1 MRKIFLYCTVAC
13 IAAFSPLFAQE
24 VPAAHEMLLN
34 DKVSKTGKVVSFYSF
49 VNGKSALMMKD
60 LKRGKDYI
68 LPGINAET
76 VLTERFLMAHNYTDS
91 ILYTVN
97 FNRSAVDS
105 LKRVTRLER
114 IGESSSVIVEHNGG
128 ERLTIIHG
136 GTEQTK
142 TFDNIKGWFHTEGG
156 QLYLLDTLN
165 GITRW
170 DTEIFRAKKLLQGIP
185 PGYSVKK
192 ILTHESVPNAYA
204 IAGKSD
210 SIYFFR
216 INDMSAEKVFQYAA
230 NTAYGNFR
238 TDTLFR
244 KTRLLK
250 NGYIVLGTVPVV
262 AAAQKGAVEVWKSAD
277 NYLVNETDKKWRT
290 DKRFIIVDTSQKRII
305 DMGGTDR
312 NSEFVI
318 NDYDNRVYELEMDD
332 PEFLSKQFSDVKLYN
347 VDTETQLRQ
356 FAGMVNGANYTMYQ
370 TARLPY
376 FFYFNGQHW
385 FYYDPAANRHVNL
398 TQGLDDTFYNLD
410 NEFASVKKDEGY
422 RSFGIMGSTLVFNG
436 YRDIWFLDTVSGKLR
451 KITDGKKEGVRYS
464 VDDSSFKSQ
473 KKNFTLNYENEVPQG
488 SSLLVKWVK
497 DDYAAEGFALID
509 KKGIVRDLISEEAHL
524 SQVQWSG
531 DYFTYVRERA
541 DTPPQLYRYDLKKKT
556 AMLLYSSNTSD
567 TAAGDIISS
576 YISFANSQGKKR
588 GAVVRFSKNLKSG
601 QKYPAIV
608 NIYEKK
614 YKKRHQYTSPYEII
628 GGEINVRKYIEDG
641 YIVIEPDIYYEMGNT
656 GISAAE
662 NVRDVLDEVIKRFPV
677 DEELLGIFG
686 HSFGGYEANFII
698 TQTNRFKAAVSS
710 AGVADL
716 RSFYFTV
723 NWETVKAD
731 MWRMETQQ
739 WRMGRGYYEIPGS
752 YADNSPIE
760 HIEKVQTPLLL
771 ISGKADYQINWQQSV
786 MMFLAMKRLKK
797 ETELLFYPGEGHVLM
812 KKENQLDAD
821 KRIKQWFDKYL
832 KK

>member
-1 MRKIFLYCTVAC
+1 MVAC

-24 VPAAHEMLLN
+24 VSAAHEMLLN
-34 DKVSKTGKVVSFYSF
+34 DKVVKSGEVVSFYTF
-49 VNGKSALMMKD
+49 VNGKSALMVKD

-76 VLTERFLMAHNYTDS
+76 VLTERFLMAHHYTDS

-97 FNRSAVDS
+97 FNSSAVDS

-114 IGESSSVIVEHNGG
+114 IGGSSNVIVEHNGG
-128 ERLTIIHG
+128 KRLTIIHG

-142 TFDNIKGWFHTEGG
+142 TFDNIKGWFHTEGRH
-156 QLYLLDTLN
+156 LYLLDNLN

-192 ILTHESVPNAYA
+192 ILTHESVPHAYA
-204 IAGKSD
+204 IAGKAD
-210 SIYFFR
+210 SIHIFR
-216 INDMSAEKVFQYAA
+216 ISDISAEKVFQYAA
-230 NTAYGNFR
+230 NTAYGNYK

-250 NGYIVLGTVPVV
+250 NGHIVLGTVPVV
-262 AAAQKGAVEVWKSAD
+262 AAAHTGAVVEVWKGAD
-277 NYLVNETDKKWRT
+277 NHLVNETDKKWRT

-332 PEFLSKQFSDVKLYN
+332 PEFLSKQFSEVKLYT
-347 VDTETQLRQ
+347 VDTDTQVRH
-356 FAGMVNGANYTMYQ
+356 FAGMINGANYTMYQ

-376 FFYFNGQHW
+376 FFYFKGHHW
-385 FYYDPAANRHVNL
+385 FYYDPAANRHMNL

-422 RSFGIMGSTLVFNG
+422 RSFGLIGSTLVFNG

-488 SSLLVKWVK
+488 STLLVKWVK

-524 SQVQWSG
+524 SQAQFSENC
-531 DYFTYVRERA
+531 FTYVKERS

-556 AMLLYSSNTSD
+556 ATLLYSSNKID
-567 TAAGDIISS
+567 TAANNVGSS
-576 YISFANSQGKKR
+576 YISFTNNHGKKR

-601 QKYPAIV
+601 QKYPAV
-608 NIYEKK
+608 VSVYEKK
-614 YKKRHQYTSPYEII
+614 YKKRHHYTSPYEII

-662 NVRDVLDEVIKRFPV
+662 NVLDVLDEVIKRFPV

-797 ETELLFYPGEGHVLM
+797 ETELLLYPGEGHVLM

-821 KRIKQWFDKYL
+821 KRIKQWLDKYL
-832 KK
+832 KEQE

>member
-1 MRKIFLYCTVAC
+1 MVAC

-24 VPAAHEMLLN
+24 VPAAYEMLLN
-34 DKVSKTGKVVSFYSF
+34 DKVVKSGEVVSFYTF
-49 VNGKSALMMKD
+49 VNGKSSLMVKD

-114 IGESSSVIVEHNGG
+114 IGGSSNVLVEHDGG
-128 ERLTIIHG
+128 KKVTIIDG

-156 QLYLLDTLN
+156 LLYLLDTLN

-170 DTEIFRAKKLLQGIP
+170 KTETFRAKKLLQGIP

-192 ILTHESVPNAYA
+192 ILTHKSVPHAYA
-204 IAGKSD
+204 VAGKAD

-216 INDMSAEKVFQYAA
+216 INGQYAEKVFQYAA
-230 NTAYGNFR
+230 NTAYGNYK

-250 NGYIVLGTVPVV
+250 NGHIVLGTVPVKT
-262 AAAQKGAVEVWKSAD
+262 AGKAGALVEVWKGDD
-277 NYLVNETDKKWRT
+277 NYLLNETDKKWRT
-290 DKRFIIVDTSQKRII
+290 DKRFIIVDVDNKRIVEF
-305 DMGGTDR
+305 GGADR
-312 NSEFVI
+312 NSEFVVS
-318 NDYDNRVYELEMDD
+318 DFDNVVYELEMDD
-332 PEFLSKQFSDVKLYN
+332 PEFLSKQFSDVKLYT
-347 VDTETQLRQ
+347 VDADTQLRQ
-356 FAGMVNGANYTMYQ
+356 FVGMVNGANYTMYQ

-376 FFYFNGQHW
+376 FFYFKGHHW

-398 TQGLDDTFYNLD
+398 TQGLDDTFYNAD

-422 RSFGIMGSTLVFNG
+422 RSFGSMGSTLVFNG
-436 YRDIWFLDTVSGKLR
+436 YRDIWFFDTVSGKLR

-464 VDDSSFKSQ
+464 VDDSSFQSQ
-473 KKNFTLNYENEVPQG
+473 KKSFTLNYENEVPEG
-488 SSLLVKWVK
+488 NSLLVKWVK
-497 DDYAAEGFALID
+497 DDYAAEGFVLINR
-509 KKGIVRDLISEEAHL
+509 KGSVQDLISEEAHL
-524 SQVQWSG
+524 SQAQFSEN
-531 DYFTYVRERA
+531 YFTYIKERA

-567 TAAGDIISS
+567 IVAGDVRSS
-576 YISFANSQGKKR
+576 YISFTNSQGKKR

-601 QKYPAIV
+601 QRYPAIV

-614 YKKRHQYTSPYEII
+614 YKKRHHYTSPYEII
-628 GGEINVRKYIEDG
+628 GGEINVRKYIEDE

-656 GISAAE
+656 GISAVE
-662 NVRDVLDEVIKRFPV
+662 NVRDVLDEVVKRFPV

-686 HSFGGYEANFII
+686 HSFGGYETNFII

-760 HIEKVQTPLLL
+760 HVEKVQTPLLL

-797 ETELLFYPGEGHVLM
+797 ETELLLYPGEGHVLM
-812 KKENQLDAD
+812 KRENQLDAD

-832 KK
+832 KEQE